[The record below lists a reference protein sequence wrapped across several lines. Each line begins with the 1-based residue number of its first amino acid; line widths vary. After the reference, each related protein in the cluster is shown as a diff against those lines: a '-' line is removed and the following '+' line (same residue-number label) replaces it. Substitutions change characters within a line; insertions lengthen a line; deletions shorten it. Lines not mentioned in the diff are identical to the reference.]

1 MTLGVSDVG
10 AMNSS
15 PPEEHAHFFR
25 PAALPGVETLHAT
38 FLRHRYTA
46 HIHDSWVV
54 ACVDRGAASFEL
66 DGTRHTAPSGSVFVI
81 PPGIVHTGEPA
92 TDLGYTY
99 RVLYIDWAAVDQDAA
114 VWSDEPWP
122 WSSPITHD
130 RDCLRSL
137 HRLHEVLALP
147 GRALEQGEALD
158 ALRSA
163 LRGVAGLQP
172 RYLQAQ
178 THPAVARARAFTHEY
193 WRENFTLREL
203 AEAADVSPFHLVRT
217 FHREV
222 GMPPAAYRRALRVQA
237 AQKLLRRGEP
247 VRDVALTC
255 GFYDQAHLTRH
266 FKAVTGV
273 TPTRYRDG
281 TY

>member
-1 MTLGVSDVG
+1 MSGVLDVA
-10 AMNSS
+10 AMSS
-15 PPEEHAHFFR
+15 STPEEHARFFR

-38 FLRHRYTA
+38 FVRHRYPA

-66 DGTRHTAPSGSVFVI
+66 DGTLHTAPSGSVFVI

-92 TDLGYTY
+92 TDGGYTY
-99 RVLYIDWAAVDQDAA
+99 RVLYIDWAAVDDDAA
-114 VWSDEPWP
+114 GWSNEPWP

-130 RDCLRSL
+130 RDCLRTVNQ
-137 HRLHEVLALP
+137 LHELLALS
-147 GRALEQGEALD
+147 GRALEQGEALA

-163 LRGVAGLQP
+163 LRGVAGLHP
-172 RYLQAQ
+172 RSSHAQ
-178 THPAVARARAFTHEY
+178 THPAVARARAFTDEH

-203 AEAADVSPFHLVRT
+203 AEAAEVSPFYLVRT

-247 VRDVALTC
+247 LRDVALTS

-273 TPTRYRDG
+273 TPMRYRDG
-281 TY
+281 T